1 MAGKASKDARA
12 GVRADGDAE
21 NNGKKTEK
29 NLLKEDGRAAGMAIN
44 GSKAEK
50 KKRRPAERSP
60 FEKAKRQIV
69 ERMKALGTYKVQY
82 VAAIDRTA
90 ELYLE
95 LARLAKE
102 YEKAGF
108 VTIVEYTNKAGATNL
123 VKSPIR
129 CAIEDVYH
137 LLLAYEKELGLTP
150 AAMKKL
156 GASVEEKEQES
167 PLELALKKLGG
178 G

>member
-12 GVRADGDAE
+12 GVRADSDAE
-21 NNGKKTEK
+21 NHGQKTEK
-29 NLLKEDGRAAGMAIN
+29 ILPKADDQAAAKVASGNAP
-44 GSKAEK
+44 EK
-50 KKRRPAERSP
+50 KKRRQAERSP
-60 FEKAKRQIV
+60 FERVKRQIV

-108 VTIVEYTNKAGATNL
+108 ATIVEYTNKAGATNL

-137 LLLAYEKELGLTP
+137 LLLAYERELGLTP

-156 GASVEEKEQES
+156 GTGVEEKEQES

>member
-1 MAGKASKDARA
+1 MAGKTSKDARA

-21 NNGKKTEK
+21 NSGKKTGK
-29 NLLKEDGRAAGMAIN
+29 NLPKQDVQAAVKEASGNAP
-44 GSKAEK
+44 EK
-50 KKRRPAERSP
+50 KKRRQAERSP
-60 FEKAKRQIV
+60 FEKTKRQIV

-156 GASVEEKEQES
+156 GATVEEKEQES

>member
-1 MAGKASKDARA
+1 MAGKASKEARA

-21 NNGKKTEK
+21 NNGKKT
-29 NLLKEDGRAAGMAIN
+29 KEILRAAAAQEVAKVISGREP
-44 GSKAEK
+44 EK

-60 FEKAKRQIV
+60 FERTKRQIV